1 MKIMDFL
8 HERAIVCDLKSQT
21 KEGVIGEL
29 VELLVRSGE
38 VKEKEMGEILA
49 ILKNREALGS
59 TGIGQGVAIPH
70 GKSNA
75 VSHLIGAFGVSK
87 IGVDFGSLDGSPA
100 HIFFLL
106 MAPEDSAGP
115 HLKALARISRLLKD
129 RHFRESLKQA
139 RDEKAILKT
148 LADEDQ
154 KRH

>member
-1 MKIMDFL
+1 MKIMEFL
-8 HERAIVCDLKSQT
+8 NEQAIVCDLKAQT
-21 KEGVIGEL
+21 KEGVIREL
-29 VELLVRSGE
+29 VGVLVHAGA
-38 VKEKEMGEILA
+38 VKEKDVEAIME

-70 GKSNA
+70 GKTN
-75 VSHLIGAFGVSK
+75 VIPQLVGAFGISR
-87 IGVDFGSLDGSPA
+87 IGVDFNSLDGTPA
-100 HIFFLL
+100 HLFFLL

-139 RDEKAILKT
+139 RDEKTMLKLLT
-148 LADEDQ
+148 DEDH

>member
-8 HERAIVCDLKSQT
+8 NERAIICDLKAQT
-21 KEGVIGEL
+21 KEGVIREL
-29 VELLVRSGE
+29 VGVLVAAGAVKDKDVEL
-38 VKEKEMGEILA
+38 ILD

-70 GKSNA
+70 GKTNA
-75 VSHLIGAFGVSK
+75 IPQLVGAFGVSK
-87 IGVDFGSLDGSPA
+87 SGVDFSSLDGTPA
-100 HIFFLL
+100 HLFFLL

-129 RHFRESLKQA
+129 RYFRDSLKQA
-139 RDEKAILKT
+139 RDEKTMLKI

>member
-1 MKIMDFL
+1 MKIMEFL
-8 HERAIVCDLKSQT
+8 SERAIVCDLKTQT

-29 VELLVRSGE
+29 VELLVRSGD
-38 VKEKEMGEILA
+38 VKDHDVSEILT

-87 IGVDFGSLDGSPA
+87 AGVDFGSLDGSPA
-100 HIFFLL
+100 HLFFLL

-139 RDEKAILKT
+139 HDEKTILKI

>member
-8 HERAIVCDLKSQT
+8 SERAIVCDLKAQT

-75 VSHLIGAFGVSK
+75 VSRLIGAFGVSK
-87 IGVDFGSLDGSPA
+87 AGVDFGSLDGLPA

-129 RHFRESLKQA
+129 RHFRDSLKQA
-139 RDEKAILKT
+139 RDEKTILKT
-148 LADEDQ
+148 LTDEDQ

>member
-8 HERAIVCDLKSQT
+8 NERAIICDLKAQT
-21 KEGVIGEL
+21 KEGVIREL
-29 VELLVRSGE
+29 VGVLVAAGAVKDKDVEL
-38 VKEKEMGEILA
+38 ILD

-70 GKSNA
+70 GKTNA
-75 VSHLIGAFGVSK
+75 IPQLVGAFGVSK
-87 IGVDFGSLDGSPA
+87 TGVDFSSLDGTPA
-100 HIFFLL
+100 HLFFLL

-129 RHFRESLKQA
+129 RHFRDSLKQA
-139 RDEKAILKT
+139 RDEKTMLKI